1 MEKITLDV
9 TQGVYATAKDARKA
23 KRIPMICYGKGFK
36 SVNFSADYQDF
47 RRVYKKT
54 GKSAIITIV
63 NENKQE
69 IPVLVHEIQY
79 HPVSDNIIHVDIM
92 AVDLNKPITTEIPLV
107 FVGLSLAV
115 KDMGGTLVHNKE
127 SITVECLPKDLIHEI
142 EVDISTLVDFH
153 SAIKVSD
160 LKVPANIKVLLAKDI
175 NVAIVSA
182 PRLEEVEV
190 KPVAVEGEVPVE
202 GEAAEA
208 KPGEQAEQKTAEKEG
223 KEGKEGK
230 GGKGGKEGK

>member
-9 TQGVYATAKDARKA
+9 TQGAYATAKDARKA
-23 KRIPMICYGKGFK
+23 KRIPMICYGKGMK
-36 SVNFSADYQDF
+36 PVNVSADYQDF
-47 RRVYKKT
+47 RKVYKKT
-54 GKSAIITIV
+54 GKSAIITII
-63 NENKQE
+63 NEDKQE

-79 HPVSDNIIHVDIM
+79 HPVSDNIIHVDIL
-92 AVDLNKPITTEIPLV
+92 AVDLNKSITTEIPLV
-107 FVGLSLAV
+107 FVGISLAV
-115 KDMGGTLVHNKE
+115 KDLGGTLVHNKE
-127 SITVECLPKDLIHEI
+127 TITVECLAKDLIHEI
-142 EVDISTLVDFH
+142 EVDISPLVDFH

-160 LKVPANIKVLLAKDI
+160 LKVPGNIKILLAKDI

-190 KPVAVEGEVPVE
+190 KPVAAEGEVPAE

-208 KPGEQAEQKTAEKEG
+208 KTEEQAEQKTAEK
-223 KEGKEGK
+223 